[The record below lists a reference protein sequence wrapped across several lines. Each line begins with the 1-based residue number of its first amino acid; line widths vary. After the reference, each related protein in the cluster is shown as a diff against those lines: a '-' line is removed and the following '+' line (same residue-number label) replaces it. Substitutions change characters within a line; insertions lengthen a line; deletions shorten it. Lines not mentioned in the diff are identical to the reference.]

1 MCDNKDNLNPAIDRL
16 IVDNL
21 PQTGVSLAFG
31 YGSKIVKQ
39 SNNYDEAND
48 MFDYILAVDNPFEW
62 HHENYLRNPSHYSF
76 LKYFPN
82 KIGLIVDIQER
93 YGAQIYYNPYV
104 RVGNQTIKYGVIK
117 TDHLIQDLHDWTTLY
132 VAGRLH
138 KPVRMIV
145 NSSDRNKDLN
155 SGLSFNR
162 QFAIKA
168 ALLQLPESFKS
179 CDFYRK
185 ITQLSYSGDLRMLF
199 GESKNKVKDIVDA
212 QIEKF
217 DELYLPRLKRMDS
230 VVHNEAK
237 GVFIQ
242 DVSPNSIMK
251 NLEALPKSVRIQ
263 ICKMHSNTAKSIE
276 SNIILTSVSK
286 NINVDEI
293 VAMAIASIV
302 RKSSLSQSLKGV
314 LSAGILKSL
323 KYSQRKLL
331 KSLNSRLIG

>member
-1 MCDNKDNLNPAIDRL
+1 MNEAKDNSDLVIDRL

-39 SNNYDEAND
+39 SNNYDGPND
-48 MFDYILAVDNPFEW
+48 MLDYIVAVDNPFEW
-62 HHENYLRNPSHYSF
+62 HHENYLRNPGHYSF

-82 KIGLIVDIQER
+82 KIGLIVELQER

-104 RVGNQTIKYGVIK
+104 RVGNKIIKYGIIK

-138 KPVRMIV
+138 KPVRLIV
-145 NSSDRNKDLN
+145 NLSDRNKDLS

-162 QFAIKA
+162 QSAIKA
-168 ALLQLPESFKS
+168 ALLQLPEIFKPY
-179 CDFYRK
+179 DLYQK
-185 ITQLSYSGDLRMLF
+185 ITNLSYSGDLRMLF
-199 GESKNKVKDIVDA
+199 GESKNKVKNIIDA
-212 QIEKF
+212 QLDSF
-217 DELYLPRLKRMDS
+217 DQLYLPRLRRLDS
-230 VVHNEAK
+230 LVYNEAK

-242 DVSPNSIMK
+242 DVSPNNVLK
-251 NLEALPKSVRIQ
+251 NLETLPRIVRTQ
-263 ICKMHSNTAKSIE
+263 ICKLHSNTAKSIE

-286 NINVDEI
+286 SINVDEI
-293 VAMAIASIV
+293 VSTAIGSIV
-302 RKSSLSQSLKGV
+302 RRSSLSQSLKGI
-314 LSAGILKSL
+314 LSAGLLKSM

-331 KSLNSRLIG
+331 KSLNSRISI